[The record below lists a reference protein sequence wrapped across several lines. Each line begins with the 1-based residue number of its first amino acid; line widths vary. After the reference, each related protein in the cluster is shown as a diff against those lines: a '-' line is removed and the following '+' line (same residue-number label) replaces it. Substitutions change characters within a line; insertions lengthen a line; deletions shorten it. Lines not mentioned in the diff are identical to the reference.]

1 MAWTEAK
8 ETKRE
13 DIENKLKTI
22 GGDMLKMEYLENCLK
37 QNQTFD
43 VKKFLH
49 VKVADLYE
57 RRLMLNDAIKNIDA
71 AAEIAVT
78 FREKIDLY
86 KKEIELAI
94 RHGSYDAAEA
104 SFKKAIAA
112 ASSTERDDIRKYL
125 KNVYFARANELEK
138 MQKNNNAIKIYERL
152 LIFGFVSEEE
162 KKQINAKL
170 AVLYGRVGK
179 IQESMRLGG

>member
-152 LIFGFVSEEE
+152 LI
-162 KKQINAKL
+162 L
-170 AVLYGRVGK
+170 VL
-179 IQESMRLGG
+179 